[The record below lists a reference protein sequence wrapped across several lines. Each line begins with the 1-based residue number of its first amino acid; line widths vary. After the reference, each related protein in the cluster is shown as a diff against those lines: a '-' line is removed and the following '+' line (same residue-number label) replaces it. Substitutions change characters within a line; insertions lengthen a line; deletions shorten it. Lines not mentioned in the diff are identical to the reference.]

1 MLENT
6 FARFTRGVAR
16 VWRRFA
22 AHKPDFWPDASLG
35 PYAQFVRRQR
45 VSCSLFL
52 HKKYIIFVVPDRRL
66 DRVYSGLPEPPQ
78 IRGMEKGRSSCWVD
92 LFVMRLVHG
101 IERLVEEVFGG
112 LANV

>member
-1 MLENT
+1 M
-6 FARFTRGVAR
+6 
-16 VWRRFA
+16 
-22 AHKPDFWPDASLG
+22 
-35 PYAQFVRRQR
+35 
-45 VSCSLFL
+45 
-52 HKKYIIFVVPDRRL
+52 
-66 DRVYSGLPEPPQ
+66 YSGLPEPPQ